1 MWPRAILLKA
11 LEGMASITVVFSCF
25 IGRIFIFYFDIVDLE
40 KLLMSFLGQVGDRQN

>member
-11 LEGMASITVVFSCF
+11 LEGMASITVAFSCF